1 MQKIIIL
8 LQVLVL
14 RVPSMVVSF
23 PSRRRIILVEDDNGD
38 NKIIIMTMPLME
50 MLPTI
55 CFCLRNYKVI
65 TTLIKQTSGKTASD

>member
-1 MQKIIIL
+1 MHKIIIL

-14 RVPSMVVSF
+14 RVPSLVVSF

-50 MLPTI
+50 MY
-55 CFCLRNYKVI
+55 CQQSVFVCVI
-65 TTLIKQTSGKTASD
+65 IK